1 MFDFLRTP
9 LHPER
14 YHGHG
19 KRAPFFE
26 GWYYKLID
34 STEEHRYA
42 IIPGVSF
49 GTDGPEGPHSF
60 VQVLDGL
67 SGRTAYHVYP
77 LEAFHAARERFEIHV
92 GPNRFTGDYLE
103 LEIEEEP
110 LSVRGR
116 VDFEGPVGWPVTLP
130 APGIMGWYAWVPFME
145 TYHGVL
151 SFDHGLRGSLVVDG
165 RELDFSG
172 GRGYIEKDWGKSF
185 PSAWVWFQTN
195 HFAEPGTCLT
205 ASIAMIPWVGRTF
218 RGAIVGLWHR
228 GTLYRFATYTGA
240 ETERLEV
247 TEERVVWVIG
257 DDLYRLEMTARRAE
271 VGDLRG
277 PGKLDM
283 ELRVPETLRATVEV
297 RLFAREGDRP
307 LFSGTGRNA
316 GLEVGGRIEQLL
328 GKKG

>member
-1 MFDFLRTP
+1 MFDFLRTT

-34 STEEHRYA
+34 TTEEHRYA
-42 IIPGVSF
+42 IIPGVSL
-49 GTDGPEGPHSF
+49 GTGGPEGPHSF

-116 VDFEGPVGWPVTLP
+116 VDFEGTVGWPVTLL

-165 RELDFSG
+165 REHDFSG
-172 GRGYIEKDWGKSF
+172 GRGYIEKDWGESF

-247 TEERVVWVIG
+247 TGEQVAWVIG
-257 DDLYRLEMTARRAE
+257 DDLYRLEMTARRAA

-277 PGKLDM
+277 PGKMDM

-297 RLFAREGDRP
+297 RLFAREGERP

-316 GLEVGGRIEQLL
+316 GLEVGGKIEQLL
-328 GKKG
+328 RKKD